1 MFKKLLL
8 PFWFLFFVMFL
19 FPAGFTQNPYFISDP
34 TVSPDGETI
43 VFVYEN
49 DLWRVPASG
58 GTAYRLTSLEGQVS
72 VPRFSPDGQWLA
84 FTSTRDNNANVYVLP
99 AQGGEIRQLTWH
111 QSADVVDSW
120 SWDSQFIYFH
130 SSRENMSSVFKVS
143 LDAETPKRLFDNYF
157 NVEHHLVE
165 HPQTGAF
172 IFTESWE
179 SLRFPQRKR
188 YRGEHNP
195 DILSYNA
202 ANDQFFSIT
211 SYEGKDMWPTI
222 DQNGTLYYVS
232 DEFNGEYNLYVYS
245 QNEIRQLTVFDHSIG
260 RPQVSANGS
269 IVVFTK
275 GYQLH
280 VYDVATAETKRL
292 EMNLFQ
298 SPIADLEQSFQ
309 VKGKISSFDISPDAK
324 KMAFISRGELFVSDI
339 EGKFVRQ
346 LSIAPLERALE
357 VKWLNDNKTLLYTR
371 THNGWANLFTN
382 NADGNGP
389 EKQLENRAQTSRNLS
404 LNADRTSAVYLSG
417 RDELRLLN
425 LSDFTTK
432 LLVNDEMWGLYNP
445 VPYFS
450 PDGKHV
456 VFTVIR
462 AFEQEVMIHHL
473 ESGETTN
480 LTLSGVSQ
488 RQPSWS
494 PDGKYIYFVSDRVTP
509 SYPRSNTQNKI
520 YRIPLYRFQKP
531 LRKEG
536 FDKLF
541 AADEEKDT
549 LPPVVRFDLTDVQ
562 NRWEEIR
569 VNGGVQWAPQVY
581 EHKDGQYLFFVSNHE
596 AGKMALYKR
605 EFTPFEEDKTEK
617 IDGPNPGSAPQI
629 VNIKDK
635 FWILAAGNIHELKPS
650 SNKMEAIDINYS
662 FSRNLSNEFTQ
673 VFYETWTTLEENF
686 YDEDFHGI
694 DWQETLDY
702 YEQFLPYLR
711 NRENLRTLLNDM
723 LGELNASH
731 MGFSSTGEE
740 EEPFFERETAET
752 GIIFSSEDPFLVER
766 IISASHLDITD
777 KPVLP
782 GDRLVAVNGR
792 EIDETT
798 SRDDYF
804 YFADRPEELAL
815 TFLRNETPFVV
826 NMRSHSPS
834 DISNLLYD
842 EWIRDNRRYVEEKS
856 ENRIAYVY
864 MKNMGAESLEQ
875 FLIDMTTYAH
885 QKDALLFD
893 IRFNRGGNVHDD
905 VLQFLSQRPYLG
917 WKYRGGAMAP
927 QPNFAPAAKP
937 MVLTINE
944 RSLSD
949 AEMTAEGFRQL
960 GLGQIIGVETYRW
973 IIFTS
978 GKSFVD
984 GSFCRLPSW
993 GCFTLDGENMEMEGV
1008 APDLEVRETFHD
1020 RLQNR
1025 HPQLDKAIEELLK
1038 QL

>member
-1 MFKKLLL
+1 MIRKLIL
-8 PFWFLFFVMFL
+8 PLWFLFFGVIFL
-19 FPAGFTQNPYFISDP
+19 PDGFTQNPYFISDP
-34 TVSPDGETI
+34 TVSPDGESI

-58 GTAYRLTSLEGQVS
+58 GTAYRLTSLEGKVS

-99 AQGGEIRQLTWH
+99 ASGGEIKQLTWH
-111 QSADVVDSW
+111 QSDDRVDSW
-120 SWDSQFIYFH
+120 SWDSRFIYFH

-143 LDAETPKRLFDNYF
+143 LDATTPQRLFPAYF
-157 NVEHHLVE
+157 NLEHHLVE
-165 HPQTGAF
+165 HPQTGAY

-222 DQNGTLYYVS
+222 DRSGNIYYVS

-245 QNEIRQLTVFDHSIG
+245 QDEIRQLTVFDHSIG
-260 RPQVSANGS
+260 RPQVSADGR
-269 IVVFTK
+269 IVAFTK

-280 VYDVATAETKRL
+280 VYDVAAGETKRI

-298 SPIADLEQSFQ
+298 SPITDLEQSFD
-309 VKGKISSFDISPDAK
+309 VKGKISSFDVSPDTK
-324 KMAFISRGELFVSDI
+324 KIAFISRGELFVSDA
-339 EGKFVRQ
+339 EGKFVRK
-346 LSIAPLERALE
+346 LSIHPLERALE
-357 VKWLNDNKTLLYTR
+357 VKWLADNKTLLYTR
-371 THNGWANLFTN
+371 TQDGWANLFTI
-382 NADGNGP
+382 NADGNGA
-389 EKQLENRAQTSRNLS
+389 EKQLENRQQTTRNLS
-404 LNADRTSAVYLSG
+404 LNAERTSAVYLSG
-417 RDELRLLN
+417 RDELRILD
-425 LSDFTTK
+425 LSDFTSQ
-432 LLVNDEMWGLYNP
+432 LLVKDEMWGLYNP

-462 AFEQEVMIHHL
+462 AFEQEIMVHHL
-473 ESGETTN
+473 ESGETIN
-480 LTLSGVSQ
+480 LTRSGVSQ

-509 SYPRSNTQNKI
+509 SYPRSNTQNNI

-531 LRKEG
+531 MRKDAFNE
-536 FDKLF
+536 LF
-541 AADEEKDT
+541 AENEENDT
-549 LPPVVRFDLTDVQ
+549 LPPVVRFDLTDLQ

-569 VNGGVQWAPQVY
+569 VNGGVQWSPLVF
-581 EHKDGQYLFFVSNHE
+581 EHKNGQYLFFVSNHE

-605 EFTPFEEDKTEK
+605 EFAPFEEDKTDK
-617 IDGPNPGSAPQI
+617 IEGPNPGSDPQI

-650 SNKMEAIDINYS
+650 ANKMEAIDIRYS
-662 FSRNLSNEFTQ
+662 FSRNLANEFTQ

-686 YDEDFHGI
+686 YDDDFHGV

-702 YEQFLPYLR
+702 YATFLPHLR
-711 NRENLRTLLNDM
+711 NRENLRALLNDM

-731 MGFSSTGEE
+731 MGFSSSGEE
-740 EEPFFERETAET
+740 EEPFFKRETAET
-752 GIIFSSEDPFLVER
+752 GIIFSNANPYKVDR
-766 IISASHLDITD
+766 IITASHLDITD
-777 KPVLP
+777 ETVLP
-782 GDRLVAVNGR
+782 GDLLVAVNGR
-792 EIDETT
+792 DIDEAN
-798 SRDDYF
+798 SRDEYF
-804 YFADRPEELAL
+804 YFAERPDELTL
-815 TFLRNETPFVV
+815 TFQRDETRFDV
-826 NMRSHSPS
+826 NMLSHSPA

-842 EWIRDNRRYVEEKS
+842 EWIKENRIYVEENS
-856 ENRIAYVY
+856 GNRIAYVY

-875 FLIDMTTYAH
+875 FLIDMTTYGYK
-885 QKDALLFD
+885 KDALLFD

-905 VLQFLSQRPYLG
+905 VLQFLSQKPYLK
-917 WKYRGGAMAP
+917 WKYRGGALAP

-993 GCFTLDGENMEMEGV
+993 GCYTLDGGNLEMQGV
-1008 APDLEVRETFHD
+1008 APDLEVRESFHD
-1020 RLQNR
+1020 RLHNR
-1025 HPQLDKAIEELLK
+1025 RPQLDRAIEELLK